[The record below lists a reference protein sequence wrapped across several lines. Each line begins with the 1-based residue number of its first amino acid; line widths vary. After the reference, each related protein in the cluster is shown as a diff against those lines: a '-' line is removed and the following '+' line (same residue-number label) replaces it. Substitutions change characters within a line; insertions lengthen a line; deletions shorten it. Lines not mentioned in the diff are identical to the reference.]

1 MQNHHVAGH
10 EKLQLNYFLAE
21 SSLSEMKKLKYIAD
35 INTTKKNGNKFAK

>member
-10 EKLQLNYFLAE
+10 EKLQRNYFLAE

-35 INTTKKNGNKFAK
+35 INTTKKKWK